1 MKIIITGG
9 AGFIG
14 SHLTEYL
21 SSVKKIKKIIVIDNL
36 EDGSKKNLNKALKS
50 KKVLL
55 YKIDIRNYE
64 KIVNH
69 FKNTNKKLVIK
80 C

>member
-64 KIVNH
+64 KIV
-69 FKNTNKKLVIK
+69 KRNK
-80 C
+80 